1 MHVLTSCVC
10 QIEEM
15 SFHLSFN
22 CTWLLGYK
30 GQQLGRRFSE
40 VRFSDQFLVFKFLT
54 SKLTW

>member
-1 MHVLTSCVC
+1 MHVLTCCVC

-30 GQQLGRRFSE
+30 AQQLGRRFSK
-40 VRFSDQFLVFKFLT
+40 VSFSDQFLAFL
-54 SKLTW
+54 LLFLNF